1 MIKLPNTFLPLAGL
15 SLGLLLCTQAIAQ
28 GIEPIGYSRA
38 GVLLPQDTQLSSAVQ
53 AAARVQDAPLDAPS
67 VDLAIPNNILL
78 VPEEEPSEI
87 EQDIQEALDPVTLEE
102 RIQQQ
107 VVQRD
112 IEQFGYDIFSL
123 TPTTFAPV
131 ESIPVPPD
139 YSIGPGDT
147 FVIRVFGA
155 IDVEYRLVVTR
166 DGALLVPEIGELQLA
181 GLTFSEAKTLIS
193 NEIASARV
201 GAKAIVTLAE
211 LHTLQVLMVGEVPR
225 PGTYTISGL
234 STLLNTLI
242 TTGGV
247 KRSGSLRNIQVRRE
261 GNIVAQMDIYNVL
274 LKGFDQD
281 NIHLRQGDI
290 VFVPPIGNTVGI
302 AGEVNRPAIY
312 ELKDETTVDEVLAL
326 AGGLQA
332 AAAKQKTHIERIS
345 EAGSKTLVSADLSND
360 GGLTKVKNGD
370 MIRIFPVLNKMEDV
384 VLIGG
389 HVLEPGGYQWRNNMY
404 LSELLGNE
412 RALRQGVDY
421 STGIIIRESSKSKR
435 TSVQYFNLGMA
446 MQRPTSSSDP
456 KLQARDEVIVFDT
469 NSARSGILQGAVKK
483 IIAQSTP
490 DNPPAVYELAG
501 AVRHKGVYP
510 LQLGTRLLDSLVIGG
525 GIQAGTDLSYALLVR
540 KNPYTEH
547 IEFIQLDLNR
557 ARRQPNGDHNPILQA
572 EDKIYLFDNSIDRAA
587 VIAGD
592 IDKLRKQ
599 TAYGEFAPVVTL
611 TGKAKFPGNYPLIP
625 GMRLKDLIQAGGGLT
640 EDAFG
645 RAASLSRRELI
656 EGEFSV
662 VDHADV
668 KLSESAEDGYDAN
681 MILQPYDFVV
691 LREKPEWFNTPRIV
705 SIEGEVLYPGKY
717 QVQKGETLCSLVR
730 RAGGFTENAY
740 LFGSVFT
747 RESVR
752 LREQEALDR
761 IFDELDDRLMDVHLS
776 PGFDKDTKL
785 PITKGATDTLRVY
798 QQLKRQ
804 KAAGRMVV
812 DVEQA
817 VNQCH
822 ETPDFVLENGDRL
835 LVPRFKEEVSVV
847 GQVYYPSSH
856 MFRDDRAVFDYINLS
871 GGMREF
877 AQHEHVFIVQAN
889 GEVVSTR
896 TELSTWGWAL
906 KPRNLVVTPGSTI
919 YVPLSLDRINGRE
932 FAQSW
937 ADLVY
942 KISISAASLDF
953 LFK

>member
-1 MIKLPNTFLPLAGL
+1 MIKPTANAKPLAIL
-15 SLGLLLCTQAIAQ
+15 ALGLVFFAQSWAQ
-28 GIEPIGYSRA
+28 GIDPIGYSRA
-38 GVLLPQDTQLSSAVQ
+38 GVLLPQDVQLSNAVQ
-53 AAARVQDAPLDAPS
+53 AAARVQDAPLEEPA
-67 VDLAIPNNILL
+67 VGLTLPNDMLM
-78 VPEEEPSEI
+78 VTEQEPSEI
-87 EQDIQEALDPVTLEE
+87 EQDVQEALDPVTLEE

-166 DGALLVPEIGELQLA
+166 DGSLLVPEIGELQLA

-261 GNIVAQMDIYNVL
+261 GNIIATLDIYNIL
-274 LKGFDQD
+274 LQGYDKD
-281 NIHLRQGDI
+281 NVHLRQGDI
-290 VFVPPIGNTVGI
+290 VFVPPIGPTVGI

-312 ELKDETTVDEVLAL
+312 EIKNEQTVDQVLAL

-332 AAAKQKTHIERIS
+332 AAAKQKTHIERIA
-345 EAGSKTLVSADLSND
+345 ETGSKTLVAADLTKA
-360 GGLTKVKNGD
+360 GGQIRIKNGD

-384 VLIGG
+384 VLLGG
-389 HVLEPGGYQWRNNMY
+389 HVLEPGGYEWRDNMR
-404 LSELLGNE
+404 LSDLLKDE

-421 STGIIIRESSKSKR
+421 STGIIIRESAKTKR
-435 TSVQYFNLGMA
+435 TSAIYFNLGLA
-446 MQRPTSSSDP
+446 MQRPASTYDP
-456 KLQARDEVIVFDT
+456 KLQARDEVIIFDT
-469 NSARSGILQGAVKK
+469 NSTRSNIVQSAVKK
-483 IIAQSTP
+483 IMAQSTP
-490 DNPPAVYELAG
+490 DTPPSIYELAG
-501 AVRHKGVYP
+501 ALRHNGTYP
-510 LQLGTRLLDSLVIGG
+510 LQQGTRLLDSLIIGG
-525 GIQAGTDLSYALLVR
+525 DIQPGTDLSYALLVR
-540 KNPYTEH
+540 KDPLSEH
-547 IEFIQLDLNR
+547 IEFIQLDLNK
-557 ARRQPNGDHNPILQA
+557 ARRQPVGDHNPILQA
-572 EDKIYLFDNSIDRAA
+572 EDKIYLFDNTTDRAGL
-587 VIAGD
+587 IAGD
-592 IDKLRKQ
+592 IEKLRKQ
-599 TAYGEFAPVVTL
+599 TRYGEFAPVVTL
-611 TGKAKFPGNYPLIP
+611 SGKAKFPGNFPLIA
-625 GMRLKDLIQAGGGLT
+625 GMRLKDLITAGGGLT
-640 EDAFG
+640 EDAYG
-645 RAASLSRRELI
+645 RAVSLSRRELI
-656 EGEFSV
+656 DGEFSV

-668 KLSESAEDGYDAN
+668 KLMDMAEDGYDAN
-681 MILQPYDFVV
+681 MILQPYDFIL
-691 LREKPEWFNTPRIV
+691 LREKPEWFNTPRMV
-705 SIEGEVLYPGKY
+705 SIEGEVLYPGSY

-740 LFGSVFT
+740 LFGAVFT

-752 LREQEALDR
+752 KREQDALDR

-776 PGFDKDTKL
+776 PGYSKDTKL

-812 DVEQA
+812 DVEGA
-817 VNQCH
+817 VNQCL
-822 ETPDFVLENGDRL
+822 ETPDFALEDGDRL
-835 LVPRFKEEVSVV
+835 IVPRYKEEVSVV

-856 MFRDDRAVFDYINLS
+856 MYRNDRAVFDYINLS

-889 GEVVSTR
+889 GEVISTR
-896 TELSTWGWAL
+896 SALSTWGWAL
-906 KPRNLVVTPGSTI
+906 QSKNLVVTPGSTI
-919 YVPLSLDRINGRE
+919 YVPLSIDRINGRE

-953 LFK
+953 LFN

>member
-1 MIKLPNTFLPLAGL
+1 MIKLNTLLKTALTLALTL
-15 SLGLLLCTQAIAQ
+15 SLANQTMAQ
-28 GIEPIGYSRA
+28 GIEPMGSTRA
-38 GVLLPQDTQLSSAVQ
+38 GVLLTQDVQLSKAVK
-53 AAARVQDAPLDAPS
+53 AAARVQDAPLDKPELNVA
-67 VDLAIPNNILL
+67 LPNEVLL
-78 VPEEEPSEI
+78 VAEEEPSEI
-87 EQDIQEALDPVTLEE
+87 EQDVKEALDPVSLEE

-147 FVIRVFGA
+147 FVIRVYGA

-166 DGALLVPEIGELQLA
+166 DGALLVPEIGEIALA
-181 GLTFSEAKTLIS
+181 GLTFSEAKTVIS
-193 NEIASARV
+193 NEIAAARV

-211 LHTLQVLMVGEVPR
+211 LHTLQVLMVGEVQR

-261 GNIVAQMDIYNVL
+261 GNIIATLDVYNIL
-274 LKGFDQD
+274 LQGYDKD

-290 VFVPPIGNTVGI
+290 VFVPPIGETVGI

-312 ELKDETTVDEVLAL
+312 ELKTEQTVEQVLAL

-345 EAGSKTLVSADLSND
+345 DTGSKTLVTADLSAD
-360 GGLTKVKNGD
+360 GGKVKVKNGD

-384 VLIGG
+384 VLLGG
-389 HVLEPGGYQWRNNMY
+389 HVLEPGGYEWRNNMFISD
-404 LSELLGNE
+404 LVRDE

-421 STGIIIRESSKSKR
+421 STGIIIRESAKTKR
-435 TSVQYFNLGMA
+435 TSAIYFNLGLA
-446 MQRPTSSSDP
+446 IQHPTSSHDP
-456 KLQARDEVIVFDT
+456 KLQARDEVIIFDT
-469 NSARSGILQGAVKK
+469 SSDRAGTLQATVQK
-483 IIAQSTP
+483 ITAQATP
-490 DNPPAVYELAG
+490 SNPPAIYELAG
-501 AVRHKGVYP
+501 ALRHSGVYP
-510 LQLGTRLLDSLVIGG
+510 LQKNTRLLDSVVIGG
-525 GIQAGTDLSYALLVR
+525 DIQPGTDLNYALLVR
-540 KNPYTEH
+540 KDPLTEK
-547 IEFIQLDLNR
+547 IEFINLDLAN
-557 ARRQPNGDHNPILQA
+557 ARRNPRGDHNPVLQA
-572 EDKIYLFDNSIDRAA
+572 EDKIYLFDNTINRSNL
-587 VIAGD
+587 IAGD
-592 IDKLRKQ
+592 IDALRKQ
-599 TAYGEFAPVVTL
+599 AAYGEFAPVVTL
-611 TGKAKFPGNYPLIP
+611 TGKAKFPGDYPLTP
-625 GMRLKDLIQAGGGLT
+625 GMRLKDLLIAGGGLT
-640 EDAFG
+640 EDAYG

-656 EGEFSV
+656 DGEFSV

-668 KLSESAEDGYDAN
+668 KLTMAAEDGYDAN
-681 MILQPYDFVV
+681 MILQPYDFLV
-691 LREKPEWFNTPRIV
+691 LREKPEWFNTPRVV

-761 IFDELDDRLMDVHLS
+761 LFDELDDRLVDVHLS
-776 PGFDKDTKL
+776 PGYGKDEKL
-785 PITKGATDTLRVY
+785 PVTQGATDTMQII

-804 KAAGRMVV
+804 KAAGRMVI

-822 ETPDFVLENGDRL
+822 ETPDFALENGDRL
-835 LVPRFKEEVSVV
+835 VVPRFKEEVSVV

-871 GGMREF
+871 GGMREM

-896 TELSTWGWAL
+896 SALSTWGWAL
-906 KPRNLVVTPGSTI
+906 KAKNLTVSPGSTI

-937 ADLVY
+937 ADLLY
-942 KISISAASLDF
+942 KFSISAASLDF

>member
-1 MIKLPNTFLPLAGL
+1 VIKQTAYIKTLAIIAMGIATCA
-15 SLGLLLCTQAIAQ
+15 SSWAQ
-28 GIEPIGYSRA
+28 GLDPIGYSRA
-38 GVLLPQDTQLSSAVQ
+38 GVLLPQDVQLSSAVQ
-53 AAARVQDAPLDAPS
+53 AAARVQDAPLDQPS
-67 VDLAIPNNILL
+67 VGLTLPNEAIL
-78 VPEEEPSEI
+78 VTEQEPSEI

-261 GNIVAQMDIYNVL
+261 GNIIATLDIYNVL
-274 LKGFDQD
+274 LKGYDKD
-281 NIHLRQGDI
+281 NVHLRQGDI
-290 VFVPPIGNTVGI
+290 VFVPPIGPTVGI

-312 ELKDETTVDEVLAL
+312 EIKTELTVNEILTL

-332 AAAKQKTHIERIS
+332 AAAQQKTHIERIS
-345 EAGSKTLVSADLSND
+345 DTGSKTLVAADLTSN
-360 GGLTKVKNGD
+360 GGQIHVRNGD
-370 MIRIFPVLNKMEDV
+370 MIRIFPVLNKMENV
-384 VLIGG
+384 VLLGG
-389 HVLEPGGYQWRNNMY
+389 HVLEPGGYEWRENMY
-404 LSELLGNE
+404 LSDLLKDE

-421 STGIIIRESSKSKR
+421 TTGIVIRESAKTKR
-435 TSVQYFNLGMA
+435 TSAIYFNLGLA
-446 MQRPTSSSDP
+446 LQRPSSKYDP
-456 KLQARDEVIVFDT
+456 KLQARDEVIIFDT
-469 NSARSGILQGAVKK
+469 NSNRSSVVQGAVKK
-483 IIAQSTP
+483 IMAQSTP
-490 DNPPAVYELAG
+490 DNPPSVYELAG
-501 AVRHKGVYP
+501 VLRHKGVYP
-510 LQLGTRLLDSLVIGG
+510 LESGTRLLDSLIIGG
-525 GIQAGTDLSYALLVR
+525 DIQPGTDLSYALLVR
-540 KNPYTEH
+540 KDPVTEH
-547 IEFIQLDLNR
+547 IEFIQLDLNK
-557 ARRQPNGDHNPILQA
+557 ARRHTTGDHNPVLQY
-572 EDKIYLFDNSIDRAA
+572 EDKIYLFDTTTDRASL
-587 VIAGD
+587 IAND
-592 IDKLRKQ
+592 INKLRKQ
-599 TAYGEFAPVVTL
+599 TQYGESAPIVTL
-611 TGKAKFPGNYPLIP
+611 TGKAKFPGNYPLIA
-625 GMRLKDLIQAGGGLT
+625 GMRLKDLINAGGGLT
-640 EDAFG
+640 EDAYG
-645 RAASLSRRELI
+645 RAVSLSRREII

-662 VDHADV
+662 IDHADV
-668 KLSESAEDGYDAN
+668 KLTSIAEDGYDAN

-691 LREKPEWFNTPRIV
+691 IREKPEWFNQRSMAT
-705 SIEGEVLYPGKY
+705 IEGEVLYPGSY
-717 QVQKGETLCSLVR
+717 QIQKGETLCSLVR

-752 LREQEALDR
+752 KREQDALDR
-761 IFDELDDRLMDVHLS
+761 IFDEIDDRLMDVHLS
-776 PGFDKDTKL
+776 PGYSKDTKL

-798 QQLKRQ
+798 QELKRQ
-804 KAAGRMVV
+804 KAAGRMVI
-812 DVEQA
+812 DVENA
-817 VNQCH
+817 VNQCQ
-822 ETPDFVLENGDRL
+822 ETPDFALEDGDKL
-835 LVPRFKEEVSVV
+835 VVPRLKEEVSVV

-896 TELSTWGWAL
+896 SALSSWGWAL
-906 KPRNLVVTPGSTI
+906 QSKNLVVTPGSTI

-937 ADLVY
+937 ADLIY

-953 LFK
+953 LFN

>member
-1 MIKLPNTFLPLAGL
+1 MIKLTTVFKTTSTLAL
-15 SLGLLLCTQAIAQ
+15 ILCLANQTMAQ
-28 GIEPIGYSRA
+28 GIEAIGYSRA
-38 GVLLPQDTQLSSAVQ
+38 GVLLPQDVQLSNAVR
-53 AAARVQDAPLDAPS
+53 AAARVQDAPLDKPALNVAVPNEALL
-67 VDLAIPNNILL
+67 LA
-78 VPEEEPSEI
+78 EEEPSEI
-87 EQDIQEALDPVTLEE
+87 EQKVQEALDPVTLEE

-112 IEQFGYDIFSL
+112 IEQFGYDIFSI

-147 FVIRVFGA
+147 FVIRVYGA
-155 IDVEYRLVVTR
+155 MDVEYRLVVTR
-166 DGALLVPEIGELQLA
+166 DGALLVPEIGEIALA
-181 GLTFSEAKTLIS
+181 GLTFSEAKTVIS
-193 NEIASARV
+193 NEIAATRV

-211 LHTLQVLMVGEVPR
+211 LHTLQVLMVGEVQR

-247 KRSGSLRNIQVRRE
+247 KRSGTLRNIQVRRE
-261 GNIVAQMDIYNVL
+261 GNIIATLDIYNIL
-274 LKGFDQD
+274 LQGYDED

-290 VFVPPIGNTVGI
+290 VFVPPIGETVGI

-312 ELKDETTVDEVLAL
+312 ELKTEQTVEQLLAL

-345 EAGSKTLVSADLSND
+345 DAGSKTLVTADLSAD
-360 GGLTKVKNGD
+360 GGKVKVKNGD

-384 VLIGG
+384 VLLGG
-389 HVLEPGGYQWRNNMY
+389 HVLEPGGYEWRSHMFISD
-404 LSELLGNE
+404 LIGDARSLL
-412 RALRQGVDY
+412 QGVDY
-421 STGIIIRESSKSKR
+421 STGIIFRESAKTKR
-435 TSVQYFNLGMA
+435 TSVIYFNLGLA
-446 MQRPTSSSDP
+446 MQRPTSSHDP
-456 KLQARDEVIVFDT
+456 KLQPRDEVIIFDT
-469 NSARSGILQGAVKK
+469 SSARASIVQGAVNK
-483 IIAQSTP
+483 ITAQATP
-490 DNPPAVYELAG
+490 SNPPAIFELAG
-501 AVRHKGVYP
+501 ALRHNGVYP
-510 LQLGTRLLDSLVIGG
+510 LQQNTRLLDSLVIGG
-525 GIQAGTDLSYALLVR
+525 DIQPGTDLNYALLVR
-540 KNPYTEH
+540 KDPLTEK
-547 IEFIQLDLNR
+547 IEFINLDLAN
-557 ARRQPNGDHNPILQA
+557 ARRNPRGDHNPVLQA
-572 EDKIYLFDNSIDRAA
+572 EDKIYLFDNTTNRSGL
-587 VIAGD
+587 IAGD
-592 IDKLRKQ
+592 IDTLRKQ
-599 TAYGEFAPVVTL
+599 AAYGEFAPVVTL
-611 TGKAKFPGNYPLIP
+611 TGKAKFPGDYPLTP
-625 GMRLKDLIQAGGGLT
+625 GMRLKDLLIAGGGLT
-640 EDAFG
+640 ADAYG

-668 KLSESAEDGYDAN
+668 KLTMAAEDGYDAN
-681 MILQPYDFVV
+681 MILQPYDFLV
-691 LREKPEWFNTPRIV
+691 LREKPEWFNTPRVV

-752 LREQEALDR
+752 LREQDALDR
-761 IFDELDDRLMDVHLS
+761 LFDELDDRLVDVHLS
-776 PGFDKDTKL
+776 PGYGKDEKL
-785 PITKGATDTLRVY
+785 PITQGATDTLQII

-804 KAAGRMVV
+804 KAAGRMVI

-822 ETPDFVLENGDRL
+822 ETPDFALENGDRL
-835 LVPRFKEEVSVV
+835 MVPRFKEEVSVV

-871 GGMREF
+871 GGMREM

-896 TELSTWGWAL
+896 SALSTWGWAL
-906 KPRNLVVTPGSTI
+906 KAKNLTVSPGSTI

-937 ADLVY
+937 ADLLY
-942 KISISAASLDF
+942 KVSISAASLDF
-953 LFK
+953 LFQ